1 MKPPVVFISYSHDS
15 DTHKEWVLRLA
26 TDLRAKGVD
35 ATCDQWDLSPGQDV
49 AAFMH
54 DHITKSDRVLL
65 VCTETYVS
73 KAEQGTGGV
82 GYERLI
88 LTAELV
94 QNIDTKKFIPL
105 VRDNLRGNKVP
116 LFLGPRLYIDFS
128 SNEEYPI
135 KLNELLCELLGEPS
149 KAKPPLGPNPFSGAV
164 PTPSPARAIGPTG
177 LTAQGRPLLESEWF
191 QAQSSVARLGVS
203 RLKLN
208 AFMELRIGLHEGLN
222 KSQIELLNA
231 VRSSEIHTFGWP
243 IAVTLENREEYK
255 PRPYED
261 GIRAEIAINEKR
273 FSGEPSYD
281 YWAIRNTGDFYLLQ
295 SLFEDSRAEEKI
307 FFNTRIVRVTEALL
321 FAANLYSNLGISPET
336 RLSIGIGHYG
346 LANRQ
351 LASSNSSRYL
361 FPKVSKENQSQS
373 SVTVV
378 LGEIRNGLV
387 ENVKRILSPLFLL
400 FDFQEFSDAIYQDI
414 VRRFEKGEVS

>member
-54 DHITKSDRVLL
+54 DHISKSDRVLL
-65 VCTETYVS
+65 VCTENYVR
-73 KAEQGTGGV
+73 KAEQGAGGV

-88 LTAELV
+88 LTAELI

-105 VRDNLRGNKVP
+105 VRDNMRGNKVP
-116 LFLGPRLYIDFS
+116 AFLGPRLYIDFS
-128 SNEEYPI
+128 SDEQYPV
-135 KLNELLCELLGEPS
+135 KLNELLCELLGQPS
-149 KAKPPLGPNPFSGAV
+149 KTKPPLGPSPFSGTV
-164 PTPSPARAIGPTG
+164 PTLSPARIISPSG
-177 LTAQGRPLLESEWF
+177 LTTEGRPLLESEWF
-191 QAQSSVARLGVS
+191 QTQSSVARSGISKLG
-203 RLKLN
+203 LN
-208 AFMELRIGLHEGLN
+208 AFMEFRMGLHEGLN

-243 IAVTLENREEYK
+243 IAVTLENRDEYR

-261 GIRAEIAINEKR
+261 GIRAEIAIAEKAL
-273 FSGEPSYD
+273 SGEPSYD
-281 YWAIRNTGDFYLLQ
+281 YWAVRNTGDFYLLQ
-295 SLFEDSRAEEKI
+295 SLFEDNRDKGKI

-321 FAANLYSNLGISPET
+321 FAAKFYGNLGISPEA
-336 RLSIGIGHYG
+336 RLSIGISHHG
-346 LANRQ
+346 LANRT

-373 SVTVV
+373 SITVV

-400 FDFQEFSDAIYQDI
+400 FDFEEFSDPIYQDI